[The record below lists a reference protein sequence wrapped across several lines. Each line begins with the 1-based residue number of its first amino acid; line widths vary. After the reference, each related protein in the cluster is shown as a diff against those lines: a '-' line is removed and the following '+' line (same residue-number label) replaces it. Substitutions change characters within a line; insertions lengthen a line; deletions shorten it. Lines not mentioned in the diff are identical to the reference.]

1 MIAHPPA
8 TNAHKKTEEL
18 PIRLFWVFPSPR
30 MPPQFQRVVTL
41 SVMVVLV
48 TLFAWIYAR
57 EHQQRLR
64 LWMIGWSFIVIHFL
78 GMLLAT
84 FSLMPAAVG
93 DWLAYATLVF
103 TACAFFLSVCP
114 VCMTPARSAV
124 FWGAMV
130 APAVGYWSC
139 MVLNIA
145 GPWPYR
151 GMLAM
156 LLAAGVWLGLVHC
169 RHSAVTT
176 ALWLAAALLPGCWL
190 LWYVSARVDYGMDF
204 ILCESFAITGWCYW
218 RYYGR
223 LTPGVVLTSLSLLAW
238 GLVFPVSEIC
248 AILHV
253 NIPGDHVV
261 WDLPKYF
268 VAFGMIVTLFENQ
281 TEILQV
287 EIDERKRAEQAA
299 HAANEAKSIF
309 LASMSHEIRTP
320 MNGVI
325 GITDLLLDTTM
336 TEEQREDLNLVK
348 SSAESLLTVINDI
361 LDFSKIEAGKVVL
374 EEIPF
379 DFSEMMRETVRTL
392 SLRAHQKGLEL
403 LLDIHEDVPAALI
416 GDPGRL
422 RQILVNLIGNAIKFT
437 DSGEVAVGM
446 SIDSEASGDKLLHG
460 AIRDTGIG
468 IAAQDRHAI
477 FEPFTQA
484 DSSTTRRFGGT
495 GLGLG
500 ICSRLV
506 ALMGGRI
513 WVESGAGGRGSIFHF
528 TVRSGFQEGAVW
540 KPALAPVDGLRG
552 LPVLI
557 VDDNATNRYVLAK
570 MVARWGMRPVAV
582 ESGAEV
588 LRLLAHGN
596 ADGDPIRLV
605 LLDGLMPG
613 MDGFEAARQMRR
625 LPQPAPPIIMLR
637 SIGNE
642 DDALRCRDAGI
653 AAWLVKPVQ
662 AAELLDR
669 IRIVIDAPSPRTPPS
684 ETTEPHIPA
693 QGSPLRVLV
702 AEDNHVNRTVAHR
715 LLSKRGHSVRVAVNG
730 RDALAAFD
738 EEALDLIL
746 MDVEMPELDG
756 FETTRLIRKR
766 EYTSGAHVPIVAMTA
781 HAMKGD
787 EEKCLA
793 AGMDAYV
800 SKPINPATLFEVIG
814 TVTREPLAL
823 LSPLA
828 R

>member
-1 MIAHPPA
+1 
-8 TNAHKKTEEL
+8 
-18 PIRLFWVFPSPR
+18 

-48 TLFAWIYAR
+48 ALFAWIYAR
-57 EHQQRLR
+57 EPQQRLR
-64 LWMIGWSFIVIHFL
+64 LWMIGWGFIVIHFL

-114 VCMTPARSAV
+114 VGATRARRAV
-124 FWGAMV
+124 YWGGIV
-130 APAVGYWSC
+130 APAVSYWTC

-151 GMLAM
+151 GMLA
-156 LLAAGVWLGLVHC
+156 LLLGAGVWLALVYS
-169 RHSAVTT
+169 RHSAATT
-176 ALWLAAALLPGCWL
+176 ALWLAAAAVPGCWL
-190 LWYVSARVDYGMDF
+190 LWYVAIRVDYGMDY
-204 ILCESFAITGWCYW
+204 ILFESFAITGWCYW
-218 RYYGR
+218 RHYGR
-223 LTPGVVLTSLSLLAW
+223 LTPGVLLTSLSLLAW
-238 GLVFPVSEIC
+238 GLVFPISEIC

-281 TEILQV
+281 TETLQV
-287 EIDERKRAEQAA
+287 EIGERKRAEKAA
-299 HAANEAKSIF
+299 RAANAAKSIF

-325 GITDLLLDTTM
+325 GITELLLDTAM
-336 TEEQREDLNLVK
+336 TEEQREDMNLVK

-374 EEIPF
+374 ENIPF
-379 DFSEMMRETVRTL
+379 DFAETMRETVRTL
-392 SLRAHQKGLEL
+392 SFRAHQKGLEL
-403 LLDIHEDVPAALI
+403 IYDVYGDVPATMI

-446 SIDSEASGDKLLHG
+446 SIDCEGSGNKLLHG
-460 AIRDTGIG
+460 TIRDTGMG
-468 IAAQDRHAI
+468 IAEQNRQAI

-500 ICSRLV
+500 ISSRLV

-513 WVESGAGGRGSIFHF
+513 WVETGAGGRGSVFHF
-528 TVRSGFQEGAVW
+528 TARAGFQDGAVA
-540 KPALAPVDGLRG
+540 KPVLTPVDGLRG

-557 VDDNATNRYVLAK
+557 VDDNPTNRHVLVK
-570 MVARWGMRPVAV
+570 MLTRWGMRPVAV
-582 ESGAEV
+582 ESGAEA
-588 LRLLAHGN
+588 LRLLAAGN
-596 ADGDPIRLV
+596 GDADPIRLV

-613 MDGFEAARQMRR
+613 MDGFEAARQMRK
-625 LPQPAPPIIMLR
+625 LPQAAPPIIMLR
-637 SIGNE
+637 SIGNG
-642 DDALRCRDAGI
+642 DDAFHCRDAGI

-669 IRIVIDAPSPRTPPS
+669 IRAVIDAPAPQAPPS
-684 ETTEPHIPA
+684 EAREPEIPMQA
-693 QGSPLRVLV
+693 SPLRVLV
-702 AEDNHVNRTVAHR
+702 AEDNPVNRTVARR
-715 LLSKRGHSVRVAVNG
+715 LLEKRGHSVRVAVNG

-738 EEALDLIL
+738 EEAFDVIL
-746 MDVEMPELDG
+746 MDVEMPEMDG
-756 FETTRLIRKR
+756 FETTKLIRKR
-766 EYTSGAHVPIVAMTA
+766 ESVSGAHIPVVAMTA

-787 EEKCLA
+787 QEKCLA

-800 SKPINPATLFEVIG
+800 SKPINPATLFEVIRK
-814 TVTREPLAL
+814 VTREPLVL
-823 LSPLA
+823 LSQTYPEPKEA
-828 R
+828 A

>member
-268 VAFGMIVTLFENQ
+268 VAFGMIVTL
-281 TEILQV
+281 
-287 EIDERKRAEQAA
+287 
-299 HAANEAKSIF
+299 
-309 LASMSHEIRTP
+309 
-320 MNGVI
+320 
-325 GITDLLLDTTM
+325 
-336 TEEQREDLNLVK
+336 
-348 SSAESLLTVINDI
+348 
-361 LDFSKIEAGKVVL
+361 
-374 EEIPF
+374 
-379 DFSEMMRETVRTL
+379 
-392 SLRAHQKGLEL
+392 
-403 LLDIHEDVPAALI
+403 
-416 GDPGRL
+416 
-422 RQILVNLIGNAIKFT
+422 
-437 DSGEVAVGM
+437 
-446 SIDSEASGDKLLHG
+446 
-460 AIRDTGIG
+460 
-468 IAAQDRHAI
+468 
-477 FEPFTQA
+477 
-484 DSSTTRRFGGT
+484 
-495 GLGLG
+495 
-500 ICSRLV
+500 
-506 ALMGGRI
+506 
-513 WVESGAGGRGSIFHF
+513 
-528 TVRSGFQEGAVW
+528 
-540 KPALAPVDGLRG
+540 
-552 LPVLI
+552 
-557 VDDNATNRYVLAK
+557 
-570 MVARWGMRPVAV
+570 
-582 ESGAEV
+582 
-588 LRLLAHGN
+588 
-596 ADGDPIRLV
+596 
-605 LLDGLMPG
+605 
-613 MDGFEAARQMRR
+613 
-625 LPQPAPPIIMLR
+625 
-637 SIGNE
+637 
-642 DDALRCRDAGI
+642 
-653 AAWLVKPVQ
+653 
-662 AAELLDR
+662 LDR
-669 IRIVIDAPSPRTPPS
+669 
-684 ETTEPHIPA
+684 
-693 QGSPLRVLV
+693 
-702 AEDNHVNRTVAHR
+702 
-715 LLSKRGHSVRVAVNG
+715 KSVV
-730 RDALAAFD
+730 
-738 EEALDLIL
+738 
-746 MDVEMPELDG
+746 
-756 FETTRLIRKR
+756 
-766 EYTSGAHVPIVAMTA
+766 
-781 HAMKGD
+781 
-787 EEKCLA
+787 
-793 AGMDAYV
+793 
-800 SKPINPATLFEVIG
+800 
-814 TVTREPLAL
+814 
-823 LSPLA
+823 
-828 R
+828 

>member
-1 MIAHPPA
+1 
-8 TNAHKKTEEL
+8 
-18 PIRLFWVFPSPR
+18 

-41 SVMVVLV
+41 SVMIVLV
-48 TLFAWIYAR
+48 ALFAWIYAR

-64 LWMIGWSFIVIHFL
+64 LWMIGWGCIVIHFL
-78 GMLLAT
+78 GMLLAS
-84 FSLMPAAVG
+84 FSLMSHTVG

-114 VCMTPARSAV
+114 VCITPTRRAVYWGAIVASAV
-124 FWGAMV
+124 S
-130 APAVGYWSC
+130 YWTC
-139 MVLNIA
+139 MVLSIPA
-145 GPWPYR
+145 PWPYR
-151 GMLAM
+151 AMLAI
-156 LLAAGVWLGLVHC
+156 LLAAGVWLALVHC
-169 RHSAVTT
+169 RHSVGTS
-176 ALWLAAALLPGCWL
+176 ALWFAAAIVPGCWL
-190 LWYVSARVDYGMDF
+190 LWYVSAHVDYGMDF
-204 ILCESFAITGWCYW
+204 ILFESFAITGWCYW
-218 RYYGR
+218 RHHNR
-223 LTPGVVLTSLSLLAW
+223 LTPGVLLTSLSLLAW

-248 AILHV
+248 AILHF

-287 EIDERKRAEQAA
+287 EVGERQRAENAA

-325 GITDLLLDTTM
+325 GITELLLDTAM

-348 SSAESLLTVINDI
+348 SSAESLLMVFNDI
-361 LDFSKIEAGKVVL
+361 LDFSKIEAGKVAL

-379 DFSEMMRETVRTL
+379 DLSEMMRETVRTL
-392 SLRAHQKGLEL
+392 SFRAHQKGLEL
-403 LLDIHEDVPAALI
+403 IHDVHGDLPATMI

-437 DSGEVAVGM
+437 DSGEVAVRM
-446 SIDSEASGDKLLHG
+446 AIDSDPSGDKLLHCT
-460 AIRDTGIG
+460 IRDTGIG
-468 IAAQDRHAI
+468 IAEESRQAI

-500 ICSRLV
+500 ISSRLV

-513 WVESGAGGRGSIFHF
+513 WVESGAGGRGSVFHF
-528 TVRSGFQEGAVW
+528 TVRAGFQDCALL

-557 VDDNATNRYVLAK
+557 VDDNPTNRHVLAK

-582 ESGAEV
+582 DSGAEA
-588 LRLLAHGN
+588 LHLLVDDD
-596 ADGDPIRLV
+596 ADADPIRLV

-613 MDGFEAARQMRR
+613 MDGFETARQMRK
-625 LPQPAPPIIMLR
+625 LAMAAPPIIMLR
-637 SIGNE
+637 SIGKT
-642 DDALRCRDAGI
+642 DDAFRCRDAGI

-669 IRIVIDAPSPRTPPS
+669 IRAVIDAPSPREPALD
-684 ETTEPHIPA
+684 TTERDIPT
-693 QGSPLRVLV
+693 GESTLRILV
-702 AEDNHVNRTVAHR
+702 AEDNPVNQTVASR
-715 LLSKRGHSVRVAVNG
+715 LLGKRGHSVRVAVSG
-730 RDALAAFD
+730 RDALAALDQETFD
-738 EEALDLIL
+738 VIL
-746 MDVEMPELDG
+746 MDVEMPEMDG
-756 FETTRLIRKR
+756 LATTRLIRKR
-766 EYTSGAHVPIVAMTA
+766 ESISREHIPIVAMTA
-781 HAMKGD
+781 NAMKGD

-800 SKPINPATLFEVIG
+800 SKPIDPATLYEVIRK
-814 TVTREPLAL
+814 VTREPAAV
-823 LSPLA
+823 LSSRA

>member
-1 MIAHPPA
+1 
-8 TNAHKKTEEL
+8 
-18 PIRLFWVFPSPR
+18 

-48 TLFAWIYAR
+48 ALFASIYTR

-64 LWMIGWSFIVIHFL
+64 LWMIGWGFIVIHFL
-78 GMLLAT
+78 GMLLGS
-84 FSLMPAAVG
+84 FSLMPSAVG

-114 VCMTPARSAV
+114 VGSTPARRAV
-124 FWGAMV
+124 YWGAIV
-130 APAVGYWSC
+130 APSVGYWTC
-139 MVLNIA
+139 MVFNIA

-151 GMLAM
+151 GMLA
-156 LLAAGVWLGLVHC
+156 LLLGAAVWLALVYS
-169 RHSAVTT
+169 RHSAATK
-176 ALWLAAALLPGCWL
+176 ALWLAAAVVPGCWL
-190 LWYVSARVDYGMDF
+190 LWYVAIRVDYGMDF
-204 ILCESFAITGWCYW
+204 ILFESFAITGWCYW
-218 RYYGR
+218 RHYGR
-223 LTPGVVLTSLSLLAW
+223 LTPGVLLTSLSLLAW
-238 GLVFPVSEIC
+238 GLVFPISEIC

-287 EIDERKRAEQAA
+287 EIGERKRAEKAA
-299 HAANEAKSIF
+299 RAANEAKSIF

-325 GITDLLLDTTM
+325 GITDLLLDTAM
-336 TEEQREDLNLVK
+336 TDEQREDMKLVK

-374 EEIPF
+374 ENIPF
-379 DFSEMMRETVRTL
+379 DFAETMRETVRTL
-392 SLRAHQKGLEL
+392 SFRAHQKGLEL
-403 LLDIHEDVPAALI
+403 IYDVQGDVPATLI

-446 SIDSEASGDKLLHG
+446 RIDCDGSGDKLLHG
-460 AIRDTGIG
+460 TVRDTGMG
-468 IAAQDRHAI
+468 IAEQNRQAI

-500 ICSRLV
+500 ISSRLV

-513 WVESGAGGRGSIFHF
+513 WVETGAGGRGSIFHF
-528 TVRSGFQEGAVW
+528 TARAGFQDGAVTM
-540 KPALAPVDGLRG
+540 PVLTPVDGLRG
-552 LPVLI
+552 LQVLI
-557 VDDNATNRYVLAK
+557 VDDNPTNRHVLVK
-570 MVARWGMRPVAV
+570 MVTRWGMRPVAV
-582 ESGAEV
+582 ESGAEA
-588 LRLLAHGN
+588 LRLLADGN
-596 ADGDPIRLV
+596 AGADPIRLI

-613 MDGFEAARQMRR
+613 MDGFEAARQMRK
-625 LPQPAPPIIMLR
+625 LPKAAPPIIMLR
-637 SIGNE
+637 SIGNG
-642 DDALRCRDAGI
+642 DDAFHCRDAGI

-669 IRIVIDAPSPRTPPS
+669 IRAVIDASAPQAPPC
-684 ETTEPHIPA
+684 EAREPDIPTQA
-693 QGSPLRVLV
+693 SPLRVLV
-702 AEDNHVNRTVAHR
+702 AEDNPVNRTVARR
-715 LLSKRGHSVRVAVNG
+715 LLEKRGHSVRVAVNG
-730 RDALAAFD
+730 RETLAAFD
-738 EEALDLIL
+738 EEAFDLIL
-746 MDVEMPELDG
+746 MDVEMPEMDG
-756 FETTRLIRKR
+756 LETTRLIRKR
-766 EYTSGAHVPIVAMTA
+766 ESVSCAHIPIVAMTA

-800 SKPINPATLFEVIG
+800 SKPINPATLFEVIRN
-814 TVTREPLAL
+814 VTREPKIPAPLLKLA
-823 LSPLA
+823 
-828 R
+828 